1 MSERTPLLSGSVNG
15 PSTASLP
22 SRRDVENALPS
33 KGTRIQVAQA
43 AGALQAGKLPS
54 QDQISKML
62 SIVSESDV
70 LKAGGG
76 PNSRTARMG
85 PEGQRVLEN
94 VRAVLRAFKQWGE
107 EKNGDDLIQN
117 FFYNATN
124 ADVDVNIHTPSAP
137 SQKELSRDG
146 QRAIA
151 SFRTIANLLVTNPE
165 FRNLVSDFI
174 LLARDIFA
182 DAASAAADN
191 AKQAAEKSR
200 PSEQERQQGVD
211 LDKLTQK
218 GKNAAGKAKKTSGKQ
233 VKDGL
238 WDEVEGV
245 RQYLDDKLPE
255 AEEAKEK
262 IINRMQKAVTQT
274 QKNPEYRRAITAIID
289 LVKKYAHKAEE
300 AADEAKAKS
309 DVSDEDEKVQQAGR
323 DRKSVV

>member
-1 MSERTPLLSGSVNG
+1 
-15 PSTASLP
+15 
-22 SRRDVENALPS
+22 
-33 KGTRIQVAQA
+33 
-43 AGALQAGKLPS
+43 
-54 QDQISKML
+54 ML

-117 FFYNATN
+117 FFVSRSLPKFYSRLVGLPAGSEAVKYPQMSRMILFLYTAYCLPVPHAFTQFPHRHVITSIRADLQYNAAN
-124 ADVDVNIHTPSAP
+124 ADVDVDVHTPSGP
-137 SQKELSRDG
+137 SQRELSRDG
-146 QRAIA
+146 QRAIS

-255 AEEAKEK
+255 GEEAKEK
-262 IINRMQKAVTQT
+262 IINRLQKV
-274 QKNPEYRRAITAIID
+274 NPNQAD
-289 LVKKYAHKAEE
+289 LC
-300 AADEAKAKS
+300 
-309 DVSDEDEKVQQAGR
+309 
-323 DRKSVV
+323 